1 MNKKMNFSHLSEA
14 ETYFLSVIFENKLNG
29 SDDPTYGYTQAWFSA
44 SVKAM
49 ITSAAETDGI
59 TVDELKFLMMELYYL
74 EKYLLKGKE
83 KIHFEGDL
91 LKIAENYS
99 SEEITDHLLHANSI
113 TFIVKMLKQWRKEVE
128 ILVTMLEKGVSG
140 MGAANDTIN

>member
-14 ETYFLSVIFENKLNG
+14 ETYFLSVIFENQLNG

-44 SVKAM
+44 STKAM
-49 ITSAAETDGI
+49 ITSAAETDEI

>member
-14 ETYFLSVIFENKLNG
+14 ETYFLSVIFENQLNG

-44 SVKAM
+44 STKAM

-59 TVDELKFLMMELYYL
+59 TVDELKFFMMELYYL
-74 EKYLLKGKE
+74 EKHLLKGEE
-83 KIHFEGDL
+83 KIPFEGDL
-91 LKIAENYS
+91 LKIVENYS

-128 ILVTMLEKGVSG
+128 ILVTMLEKGGSG

>member
-1 MNKKMNFSHLSEA
+1 M
-14 ETYFLSVIFENKLNG
+14 
-29 SDDPTYGYTQAWFSA
+29 
-44 SVKAM
+44 
-49 ITSAAETDGI
+49 
-59 TVDELKFLMMELYYL
+59 
-74 EKYLLKGKE
+74 
-83 KIHFEGDL
+83 